1 MVRENVNAG
10 RGCGRAA
17 VRAYRCGLWVLLFCG
32 MTKMLQTVHP
42 KMEASKSVVIRIQ
55 LSFVLA
61 ASLLCVGARAQEGAV
76 SHTEATHQ
84 AAPFGVVA
92 YPDRPEQ
99 PKEVL
104 DRGKAAYSVNCS
116 FCHGA
121 DAAGGSV
128 GPNLL
133 RSEVVLRDVH
143 GELILPIV
151 HGARLAQGMPKLDLP
166 DLTVADIAAW
176 LHSLKTGGNM
186 TPTEQINIVTGN
198 AAAGQVAFDRR
209 CGTCHSVSGDL
220 KGFAAKFAQP
230 MQMQQ
235 TWLSPGVMKGPGM
248 PELHVPPVTA
258 TVLVKGK
265 KITGK
270 LGAYDDFSV
279 VITTADGVV
288 HTVPL
293 DNGVPRVVVH
303 DPLKPHRE
311 MLPTLTDAEIHN
323 ITAYL
328 ESLR

>member
-1 MVRENVNAG
+1 M
-10 RGCGRAA
+10 
-17 VRAYRCGLWVLLFCG
+17 
-32 MTKMLQTVHP
+32 
-42 KMEASKSVVIRIQ
+42 
-55 LSFVLA
+55 
-61 ASLLCVGARAQEGAV
+61 LLCVGARAQQGAV

-92 YPDRPEQ
+92 YPDRPAQ

-104 DRGKAAYSVNCS
+104 DRGKAAFSVNCS

-151 HGARLAQGMPKLDLP
+151 HGSRVGQGMPKLELP

-186 TPTEQINIVTGN
+186 EPTEQINIVTGN
-198 AAAGQVAFDRR
+198 AAAGKAAFAKR
-209 CGTCHSVSGDL
+209 CAACHSVMGDL
-220 KGFAAKFAQP
+220 KGYAAKFAQP

-235 TWLSPGVMKGPGM
+235 TWLSPGVIKGPGM
-248 PELHVPPVTA
+248 PALHVPPVTA
-258 TVLVKGK
+258 TVVEKGK
-265 KITGK
+265 RITGK

-279 VITTADGVV
+279 SITTADGKVHVV
-288 HTVPL
+288 AL
-293 DNGVPRVVVH
+293 DNDVPHVVVH
-303 DPLKPHRE
+303 DPLKAHRA
-311 MLPTLTDAEIHN
+311 MLPTLADAEIHN

>member
-1 MVRENVNAG
+1 
-10 RGCGRAA
+10 
-17 VRAYRCGLWVLLFCG
+17 
-32 MTKMLQTVHP
+32 
-42 KMEASKSVVIRIQ
+42 MEVSRSVVTRIK
-55 LSFVLA
+55 LSCALVVA
-61 ASLLCVGARAQEGAV
+61 LLCVGAGAQQGAV

-92 YPDRPEQ
+92 YPDRPVQ

-151 HGARLAQGMPKLDLP
+151 HGARLAQGMPKIDLP

-186 TPTEQINIVTGN
+186 TPTEEINIVTGN
-198 AAAGQVAFDRR
+198 AAAGNVAFTRR
-209 CGTCHSVSGDL
+209 CAGCHSMDGDL
-220 KGFAAKFAQP
+220 KGFAAKFAQS

-235 TWLSPGVMKGPGM
+235 TWISPGVIRGPGM

-258 TVLVKGK
+258 TVVVKGK
-265 KITGK
+265 KITGR

-288 HTVPL
+288 HTVAL